1 MSKKLTIIISIF
13 LFLISTGVTFLVRS
27 KSSVGLFSNYNTP
40 TSSQNGVNVI
50 DQGPKTEE
58 CPLNGQMYSKV
69 QKNKWEKRRPLGVA
83 IENHLDARPQ
93 SGLQS
98 ADVVYEA
105 VAEGGITRFLAVYL
119 CEDASIIGPVRSA
132 RIYFLELLQGYGLY
146 PLYAH
151 VGGANTPGPAD
162 ALGEIA
168 DIGWDGYNDLN
179 QFAVPFPTYYRDYER
194 LPERVTEHTMYSGTD
209 KLWAFASKSR
219 KLTNVDE
226 DKNKWDEK
234 FTPRKFKK
242 EAKVKDRGSVNKISF
257 GFWEQ
262 FSKDYSVT
270 WNYNKE
276 SNTYKRVNGGVSH
289 QDLNLKKALEFKS
302 IVVALV
308 DESPANDGYPGG
320 HLLYEVIGEGKG
332 FLFQDGKAQKI
343 TWEKTDEES
352 MMRFYVDGDE
362 VELNAGKLFIEILP
376 LGNDVKY

>member
-1 MSKKLTIIISIF
+1 MSKKLTIIISVF

-40 TSSQNGVNVI
+40 TSSQNGVNII

-58 CPLNGQMYSKV
+58 CPLNGGMYSKA

-98 ADVVYEA
+98 ADVIYEV
-105 VAEGGITRFLAVYL
+105 VAEGGITRFLAVFY

-132 RIYFLELLQGYGLY
+132 RVYFLKILQGYGLY

-151 VGGANTPGPAD
+151 VGGANTPGPAE

-168 DIGWDGYNDLN
+168 DLGWDGYNDLN

-209 KLWAFASKSR
+209 KLWAFAAKSR

-226 DKNKWDEK
+226 DKNKWDEE

-242 EAKVKDRGSVNKISF
+242 EAKVKERGSVNKISF

-276 SNTYKRVNGGVSH
+276 LNTYKRTNGGIAH
-289 QDLNLKKALEFKS
+289 QDFNLKKTLEFKS
-302 IVVALV
+302 IVVVLA

-320 HLLYEVIGEGKG
+320 HLLYEVVGEGKG

-343 TWEKTDEES
+343 TWEKKDEES
-352 MMRFYVDGDE
+352 MMRFFVDGDE

>member
-1 MSKKLTIIISIF
+1 MSKKLTIIISVI

-194 LPERVTEHTMYSGTD
+194 LLERVTEHTMYSGTD
-209 KLWAFASKSR
+209 KLWAFAAKSR
-219 KLTNVDE
+219 KLTNFDE
-226 DKNKWDEK
+226 DKNKWDEE
-234 FTPRKFKK
+234 FTTRKFKK

>member
-1 MSKKLTIIISIF
+1 MSKKLTIIISVL
-13 LFLISTGVTFLVRS
+13 LFLVSTGVTFIVRS
-27 KSSVGLFSNYNTP
+27 KSTTGLFAKYNSP
-40 TSSQNGVNVI
+40 SSSQNGINAI
-50 DQGPKTEE
+50 DEGPKTEE
-58 CPLNGQMYSKV
+58 CPLNGGMYSKS
-69 QKNKWEKRRPLGVA
+69 QKSKWEKRRPLGVA

-93 SGLQS
+93 SGLQN
-98 ADVVYEA
+98 ADVIYEA
-105 VAEGGITRFLAVYL
+105 VAEGGITRFLAVYF

-132 RIYFLELLQGYGLY
+132 RIYFLKLLQGYGLY

-194 LPERVTEHTMYSGTD
+194 LPERATEHTMYSGTN
-209 KLWAFASKSR
+209 KLWAFAAKSR

-226 DKNKWDEK
+226 DKNKWDEE

-242 EAKVKDRGSVNKISF
+242 EAKTKDRGSVNKISF
-257 GFWEQ
+257 GFWDQ
-262 FSKDYSVT
+262 FSKDYSVV
-270 WNYNKE
+270 WNYSKE
-276 SNTYKRVNGGVSH
+276 TNTYKRVNGGVSH

-308 DESPANDGYPGG
+308 DESPANDGYEGG
-320 HLLYEVIGEGKG
+320 HLLYEVVGEGKG

-362 VELNAGKLFIEILP
+362 VELNAGKHFIEILP
-376 LGNDVKY
+376 LGNNVKY

>member
-194 LPERVTEHTMYSGTD
+194 LLERVTEHTMYSGTD